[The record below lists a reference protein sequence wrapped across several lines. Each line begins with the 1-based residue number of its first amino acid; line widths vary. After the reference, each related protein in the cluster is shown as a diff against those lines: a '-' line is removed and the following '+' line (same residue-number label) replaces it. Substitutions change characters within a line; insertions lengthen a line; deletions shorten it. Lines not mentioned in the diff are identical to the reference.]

1 MTASKGINFE
11 GIGFGLNVL
20 GYNGSSLIL
29 EAGWRTSF
37 KKFYEKG
44 RRFWGN

>member
-1 MTASKGINFE
+1 MTASKGINFV

-29 EAGWRTSF
+29 ETGWRTSF

-44 RRFWGN
+44 RWFG